1 MNIIEVDNLCK
12 NYGEIKAVNN
22 ISFNVKKGSL
32 FAFLGENG
40 AGKSTTINILC
51 SILQKDSG
59 KITICG
65 YDLDKDEEMIKRQV
79 GIVFQNSLLDNLLT
93 VNENLWTRAS
103 FYGLTKQQFNAR
115 IEELDKVL
123 PIKDILNRKYGK
135 LSGGQRRKVD
145 IIRAL
150 LNKPQVLFL
159 DEPTTGLD
167 PKSRIN
173 VWQAINDLRK
183 ENNLT
188 VFLTTHYMEET
199 QDADNVVILDK
210 GNIVEN
216 NTPAKL
222 KKKYAHDQIKLY
234 QDKNKKIEQILN
246 DNNLKFEY
254 LLDHYVI
261 DMKDSDAVKK
271 FILDNQE
278 YIKDFEVV
286 KGNMDQV
293 FLKVTGRK
301 LGEGA

>member
-65 YDLDKDEEMIKRQV
+65 YDLDKDEEMVKRQV

-103 FYGLTKQQFNAR
+103 FYGLTKKQFNER

-234 QDKNKKIEQILN
+234 QDKNEKIEQILN